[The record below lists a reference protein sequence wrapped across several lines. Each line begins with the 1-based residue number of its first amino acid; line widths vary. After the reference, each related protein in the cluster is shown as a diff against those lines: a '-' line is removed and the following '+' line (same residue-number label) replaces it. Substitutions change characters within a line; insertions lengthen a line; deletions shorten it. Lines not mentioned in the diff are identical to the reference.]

1 MATSWTSWFSRRLR
15 RTPSRCSRS
24 DSPALPLISLTWAT
38 TPVRSPYCWIHLAA
52 VLGPTPG
59 TPGRLSEDSPT
70 SAARSLYRCGGGPS
84 FVSSASGHA
93 RQIVGGLTDE
103 RREVAV
109 QMWREAVFRLHCRR
123 GHPGQLGDP
132 LDRVENGHL
141 VVDQLKRVTVT

>member
-70 SAARSLYRCGGGPS
+70 SAARSLYRCGGRPYFASTAAG
-84 FVSSASGHA
+84 VIRASSE
-93 RQIVGGLTDE
+93 T
-103 RREVAV
+103 
-109 QMWREAVFRLHCRR
+109 
-123 GHPGQLGDP
+123 P